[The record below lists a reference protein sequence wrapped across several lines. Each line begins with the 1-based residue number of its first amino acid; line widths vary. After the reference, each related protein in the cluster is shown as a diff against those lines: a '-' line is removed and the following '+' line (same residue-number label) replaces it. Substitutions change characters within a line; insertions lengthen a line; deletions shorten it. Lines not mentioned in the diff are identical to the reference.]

1 MTTRR
6 QLVFSG
12 ALTALAPGCAFGQVT
27 SKRPVVAYV
36 FGAVSTS
43 AMTGVP
49 PHAHVRAFV
58 QSLRELGWE
67 DGRNVVLEY
76 HGAENRRER
85 AQAILADL
93 AARNVDLIYAT
104 ASAGGATVAGDAA
117 RATRTIPIVFASGTD
132 VVATGLVSSLA
143 RPGGNVTGVTIAAG
157 PEILGKRLELLK
169 EIAPRIKRVAY
180 IDPRSVNTDAFR
192 QFAARLGLTPILAEV
207 ERAEDYDSAFAIVKR
222 ERADAL
228 LMGSF
233 SINMVHSPRIV
244 EFAAQQRL
252 PASFAFPE
260 SVERGGLV
268 SYSID
273 FLDLNRRAAVY
284 VDKILRG
291 AKPAELPV
299 ELPSKFELVVNLK
312 TARALGITIPQGV
325 LLRADRVIE

>member
-1 MTTRR
+1 MTMRR

-12 ALTALAPGCAFGQVT
+12 ALAALAPATVFAQ
-27 SKRPVVAYV
+27 SAAKRPVVAYV
-36 FGAVSTS
+36 FGPVPTS
-43 AMTGVP
+43 AMTGIP

-58 QSLRELGWE
+58 QRLRELGWE

-104 ASAGGATVAGDAA
+104 ATAGGATVATDAVL
-117 RATRTIPIVFASGTD
+117 ATRTIPIVFASGAD
-132 VVATGLVSSLA
+132 VVAAGLVSSLA
-143 RPGGNVTGVTIAAG
+143 RPGGNATGVTIATG
-157 PEILGKRLELLK
+157 PELLGKRLELLK

-180 IDPRSVNTDAFR
+180 INPKSVTTDTLR

-207 ERAEDYDSAFAIVKR
+207 ERAEDYDAAFAMVKR

-228 LMGSF
+228 LIGSF

-252 PASFAFPE
+252 PAAFAFPE
-260 SVERGGLV
+260 SVEAGGLV
-268 SYSID
+268 SYGID

-291 AKPAELPV
+291 AKPADMPV

-312 TARALGITIPQGV
+312 TARALGITIPQPV

>member
-1 MTTRR
+1 MNRR
-6 QLVFSG
+6 ELVLASG
-12 ALTALAPGCAFGQVT
+12 AWAALAPGFAFGQVT
-27 SKRPVVAYV
+27 SKRPMVAYV
-36 FGAVSTS
+36 FGPVPTS
-43 AMTGVP
+43 AMTGIP

-58 QSLRELGWE
+58 QRLRELGWE
-67 DGRNVVLEY
+67 DGRNFVLEY

-104 ASAGGATVAGDAA
+104 ATAGGATVAADAI

-143 RPGGNVTGVTIAAG
+143 RPGGNATGVTIAAG
-157 PEILGKRLELLK
+157 PEIVGKRLALLK

-180 IDPRSVNTDAFR
+180 IDPRSFNTDFVR
-192 QFAARLGLTPILAEV
+192 QAAAQLGLTPIFPEV
-207 ERAEDYDSAFAIVKR
+207 ERAEDYDAAFAMVMR

-228 LMGSF
+228 LVGSF
-233 SINMVHSPRIV
+233 GMNSVHAPRIV
-244 EFAAQQRL
+244 GFAAQQRL

-260 SVERGGLV
+260 SVEAGGLV
-268 SYSID
+268 SYGID

-291 AKPAELPV
+291 AKPADMPV
-299 ELPSKFELVVNLK
+299 ELPSKFELVVNQK
-312 TARALGITIPQGV
+312 TARTLGITIPQSI